1 MGKTKQLLENMTK
14 EELLN
19 MQILYEVI
27 GPECDNR

>member
-1 MGKTKQLLENMTK
+1 MGRTKDLLDHMTK

>member
-1 MGKTKQLLENMTK
+1 MGRTKDLLDHMTK

-27 GPECDNR
+27 GAECDNR

>member
-1 MGKTKQLLENMTK
+1 MGRTKDLLDHMTK

-27 GPECDNR
+27 GAECDDR